1 MESFYY
7 EMQNAQEEKDFEYF
21 LSDIKDKYTVKK
33 DAIDWLL
40 ENKSG
45 YYSIQPDGLDFS
57 YSELEN
63 ELEEEG
69 LIKRKKMEK
78 GGYMAKGG
86 SLSSIK
92 EEYDEN
98 EDNNAHSENVVLLA
112 KHFGTKEDLVEA
124 KRILTLHE
132 KEGHLTSENG
142 KKRQELHLKL
152 IEKARTAM
160 DKEGIEFA
168 KGGATKNMKTNRD
181 LVIEEISSMTG
192 LRKEGIEIF
201 ANDYELT
208 DSDLSNIMQGI
219 GRKMISK
226 DDFSTAVIGN
236 KNNSYAIEIVDFAKS
251 GKGYKIEKGGYFAK
265 GGLTE
270 HGLKIGDTIIS
281 KGIYT
286 ITVSNKETGL
296 ATVDLNKGERKE
308 MKAMGGEMH
317 RTQE

>member
-124 KRILTLHE
+124 KRILALHD